1 MSPAHTRDDTKRS
14 VTGALIAA
22 GLTLY
27 AIASS
32 HHRRSS
38 VSSERPANISSDRGR
53 NAVRPG
59 EIPTR
64 GWWDIVKRVKTNIVA
79 DNIGIMAAGVAFYGL
94 LSIFPGLT
102 ALISLY
108 GIIAN
113 PDDIQQFIGS
123 KGLLPVEAQK
133 LLVDQIS
140 ALVQAGTGKLGIGLA
155 VSVTFALWST
165 NYSTSTLITALNA
178 VYDEKEKRNVLA
190 VTATSL
196 ALTAGLVLF
205 SIFAL
210 LLIAVLPAIVDFLP
224 VPQGWH
230 DTIALVRWPILTGLA
245 IIAVAAVYRYGPSRE
260 QARWRWVSWGAV
272 FATIG
277 WVAVSLGFSF
287 YVSHFSSYDK
297 TYGSLGA
304 VIVLMMWL
312 YLTAYIVL
320 IGAELDAEME
330 HQTAR
335 DTTTGTER
343 PLGARGARKADTV
356 AD

>member
-1 MSPAHTRDDTKRS
+1 M
-14 VTGALIAA
+14 TGALIAV
-22 GLTLY
+22 GITLY
-27 AIASS
+27 GIAASRG
-32 HHRRSS
+32 RRSA
-38 VSSERPANISSDRGR
+38 VSSQLAASDRGR
-53 NAVRPG
+53 NAERPG

-64 GWWDIVKRVKTNIVA
+64 GWWDIVKRVKANVGA

-108 GIIAN
+108 GLIAD
-113 PDDIQQFIGS
+113 PDEVQQFVS
-123 KGLLPVEAQK
+123 AKGLLPPEAQK
-133 LLVDQIS
+133 LLVDQVS
-140 ALVQAGTGKLGIGLA
+140 ALVQAGTGRLGIGLL
-155 VSVTFALWST
+155 VSMIFALWST
-165 NYSTSTLITALNA
+165 NYGTSTLITALNA
-178 VYDEKEKRNVLA
+178 VYDEREKRNFFR

-196 ALTAGLVLF
+196 ALTAGLILF

-210 LLIAVLPAIVDFLP
+210 LLIAVLPAVIDFLP
-224 VPQGWH
+224 VPPTWRG
-230 DTIALVRWPILTGLA
+230 TIALVRWPILASLA
-245 IIAVAAVYRYGPSRE
+245 MVAIAAVYRYAPSRE

-272 FATIG
+272 FATIA
-277 WVAVSLGFSF
+277 WVVVSLGFSY
-287 YVSHFSSYDK
+287 YVAHFSSYDK

-320 IGAELDAEME
+320 LGAELDAEME

-335 DTTTGTER
+335 DTTTGPER

-356 AD
+356 AGWR